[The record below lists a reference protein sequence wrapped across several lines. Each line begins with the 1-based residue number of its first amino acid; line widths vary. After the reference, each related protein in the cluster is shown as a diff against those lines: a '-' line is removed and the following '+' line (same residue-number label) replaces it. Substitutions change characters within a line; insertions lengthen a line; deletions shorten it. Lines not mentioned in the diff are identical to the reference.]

1 MSQKTRT
8 PQALGYLRVG
18 LEGQDLKRNRSVLLA
33 FARQQG
39 LKEINWLKEKVS
51 NKVGW
56 RDRDL
61 APAVASLEAGD
72 WLLVPELFH
81 LGRSTLDVLDL
92 LAELKKREVNIY
104 GAKGAWILDNRVAP
118 DLFLTMVA
126 LFGEIDHSLVSAR
139 TTEALKARR
148 AAGVRLGRP
157 PGPGRSKLDPHRA
170 DIENLLRNGS
180 KLNFI
185 AKRYKVAVPT
195 LINWIEKNNIDRTPR
210 P

>member
-1 MSQKTRT
+1 MSPKTRT
-8 PQALGYLRVG
+8 PQVLGYLRVG

-33 FARQQG
+33 FAKQQG

-51 NKVGW
+51 SKVGW

-92 LAELKKREVNIY
+92 LADLKKRGVNVY
-104 GAKGAWILDNRVAP
+104 GAKGAWILDNRVDT

-126 LFGEIDHSLVSAR
+126 LFGEIEHSLVSAR

-157 PGPGRSKLDPHRA
+157 PGPGKSKLDPHRSE
-170 DIENLLRNGS
+170 IENLLRNGS

-195 LINWIEKNNIDRTPR
+195 LINWIDKNNIDRTPQ

>member
-1 MSQKTRT
+1 MPKKTRT

-18 LEGQDLKRNRSVLLA
+18 LEGQDWKRNRSLLLA
-33 FARQQG
+33 FAKQQG
-39 LKEINWLKEKVS
+39 FKEVNWLKEKVS
-51 NKVGW
+51 GKVGW
-56 RDRDL
+56 RDREL

-92 LAELKKREVNIY
+92 LAELKKQGVNVY
-104 GAKGAWILDNRVAP
+104 GAKGAWTLDSSVDT

-126 LFGEIDHSLVSAR
+126 LFKEIEHDQVSAR

-185 AKRYKVAVPT
+185 ARRYKVAVPT

>member
-1 MSQKTRT
+1 MPKKTRT

-18 LEGQDLKRNRSVLLA
+18 LEGQDWKRNRSLLLA
-33 FARQQG
+33 FAKQQG
-39 LKEINWLKEKVS
+39 FKEVNWLKEKVS
-51 NKVGW
+51 GKVGW
-56 RDRDL
+56 RDREL
-61 APAVASLEAGD
+61 APAVAPLEAGD

-92 LAELKKREVNIY
+92 LAELKKQGVNVY
-104 GAKGAWILDNRVAP
+104 GAKGAWTLDSSVDT

-126 LFGEIDHSLVSAR
+126 LFKEIEHDQVSAR

-185 AKRYKVAVPT
+185 ARRYKVAVPT